1 MKKSPAKNS
10 RGESATAT
18 LRLPVALKKR
28 LTAAACRRGLT
39 LSRYLIESAERAA
52 DSAPEALPVSP
63 VALEIERFVR
73 PENTIPDNL

>member
-1 MKKSPAKNS
+1 MTT
-10 RGESATAT
+10 TAT

-28 LTAAACRRGLT
+28 LTTAARQRGLS

-52 DSAPEALPVSP
+52 DATPQPLPVSP
-63 VALEIERFVR
+63 FALEIERFVR

>member
-1 MKKSPAKNS
+1 MTT
-10 RGESATAT
+10 TAT

-28 LTAAACRRGLT
+28 LTAAARRRGLS
-39 LSRYLIESAERAA
+39 LSRYRYLIDSAERAA
-52 DSAPEALPVSP
+52 DSVPEPLPVSP

>member
-1 MKKSPAKNS
+1 MTT
-10 RGESATAT
+10 TAT

-28 LTAAACRRGLT
+28 LTAAARRRGLS
-39 LSRYLIESAERAA
+39 LSRYLIDSAERAA
-52 DSAPEALPVSP
+52 DSVPEPLPVSP